1 MAKLT
6 LTASLQETLKKAALA
21 LGGLV
26 LGAVVTVVAKPTL
39 ENKIVPAIL
48 QALDRGEAMMLYP
61 SDPTEKPQ
69 QYTVYRFP
77 LGEGVHGIFVGATA
91 GKKGSFQTFHLS
103 GQRRNGLFYF
113 TFVPSNSDDNGG
125 GAFMG
130 RKEETQPDDTAYV
143 GVLYGVDKW
152 KNDTSCTLHR
162 FTAVIGPVGD
172 ISTFPNLIAMRQR
185 DFASLDEPARGQAGL
200 VLAPC
205 QQKKEIG

>member
-6 LTASLQETLKKAALA
+6 LTASLREMLKKAALA

-26 LGAVVTVVAKPTL
+26 LGAVVTVAAKPTL

-48 QALDRGEAMMLYP
+48 QVLGRGEAMMLYP

-69 QYTVYRFP
+69 QFTVYRFP
-77 LGEGVHGIFVGATA
+77 FGEGVHGIFVGTTA
-91 GKKGSFQTFHLS
+91 GKNGSFQTFHLS

-113 TFVPSNSDDNGG
+113 TFVPSNPEDNGG

-162 FTAVIGPVGD
+162 FAAVIGPVID
-172 ISTFPNLIAMRQR
+172 ISTFPNLIAARQK
-185 DFASLDEPARGQAGL
+185 DFAVLDDPARGQAGL

-205 QQKKEIG
+205 QQKKELG